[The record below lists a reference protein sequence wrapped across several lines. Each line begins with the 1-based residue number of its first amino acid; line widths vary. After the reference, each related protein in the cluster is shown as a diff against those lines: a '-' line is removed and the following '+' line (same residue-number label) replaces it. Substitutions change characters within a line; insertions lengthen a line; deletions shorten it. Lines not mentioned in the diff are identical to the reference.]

1 MALLK
6 KYSEQYMEKGKEY
19 IKNTDDKVKVI
30 KISVE
35 CITGKA
41 NR

>member
-1 MALLK
+1 MAILE
-6 KYSEQYMEKGKEY
+6 KYADQYMEKGKEY
-19 IKNTDDKVKVI
+19 IKNADDKVKVI